1 MSRFDYIYDY
11 KADFPNG
18 NAWCGTHFSGEVVTS
33 AYYRF
38 PKGKYAGKTLQQTM
52 ARRGWMGV
60 LKYIDYGCIVLLPSV
75 FDCLSARK
83 DILLKLQTASDA
95 KLTFYPINS
104 VHDRLCSEP
113 FESKHSGESFLF
125 VAENDPDYL
134 LSLVRRSC
142 FPHYGNNQH
151 YYASDNGLSIG
162 NIDSIC
168 EELRQEGACDKL
180 VSLLEDYKNRL
191 DEIKEEEERY
201 FQDRYEAEM
210 NRMFLE
216 DAYREA
222 YNYDPDAEWNT
233 Y

>member
-11 KADFPNG
+11 KADFPNR
-18 NAWCGTHFSGEVVTS
+18 NAWHGTQFNGEVVTT

-95 KLTFYPINS
+95 KLTFYPTNS
-104 VHDRLCSEP
+104 VHDKLCSEP

-125 VAENDPDYL
+125 VAKNDPDYL

-180 VSLLEDYKNRL
+180 VSLLKDYKHRL

-201 FQDRYEAEM
+201 FRDRYEAEM

-222 YNYDPDAEWNT
+222 YNDDPDAEWNT